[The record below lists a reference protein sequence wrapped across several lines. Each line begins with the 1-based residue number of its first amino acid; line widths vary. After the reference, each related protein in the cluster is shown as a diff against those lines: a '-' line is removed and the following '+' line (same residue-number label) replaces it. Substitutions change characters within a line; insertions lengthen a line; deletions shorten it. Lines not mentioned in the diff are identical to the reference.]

1 MDTAAMSAL
10 EVLALVF
17 LLGFFFGR
25 VTKKDKGNAWKST
38 AKKAPARP
46 MPSAPPSPTRAE
58 MQRMFPTAK
67 QEALVD
73 DMKAKGLLTAFDID
87 LLRSN
92 CNRRFY
98 SDLIDKHIVKYR
110 KVIAEQEAHK
120 KAQKEKAAAAAVP
133 VSAPE
138 AVSADSDKGI
148 EKGKWLDF
156 DHLPPIS
163 EFPIVLR
170 DGLFSKR
177 EYAFYRVLRRSCGK
191 KGLKVCPK
199 VRLADILDVKTEDT
213 EENRVWFRTIAQ
225 LHIDFLILGKN
236 DRFLFGIELD
246 DSTHDNPE
254 AWKKDR
260 FKDECFDKT
269 AVGLFRCREIL
280 SDADMDKWVDEHIE
294 IAAVRKALKS

>member
-1 MDTAAMSAL
+1 MDTVTMSAL

-25 VTKKDKGNAWKST
+25 VTKKDKRNTRKST
-38 AKKAPARP
+38 AKKTTARP
-46 MPSAPPSPTRAE
+46 MPSAPPPLTRVE
-58 MQRMFPTAK
+58 MQRMYPTAK

-92 CNRRFY
+92 RNRRFY
-98 SDLIDKHIVKYR
+98 SDLIDKHIVEYR
-110 KVIAEQEAHK
+110 KVVAEQEAHK

-133 VSAPE
+133 VSAPA
-138 AVSADSDKGI
+138 AVSADSDKGL

-156 DHLPPIS
+156 DHLPPLA

-177 EYAFYRVLRRSCGK
+177 EYAFYRVLRRSCDK

-225 LHIDFLILGKN
+225 LHVDFLILGKN

-260 FKDECFDKT
+260 FKDECFNKT
-269 AVGLFRCREIL
+269 TVGLFRCREIM
-280 SDADMDKWVDEHIE
+280 SDADMDKWIDEHIE

>member
-1 MDTAAMSAL
+1 MSAL

-25 VTKKDKGNAWKST
+25 VTKKDKRNARKST
-38 AKKAPARP
+38 AKKTTARP
-46 MPSAPPSPTRAE
+46 MPSAPPPLTRVE
-58 MQRMFPTAK
+58 MQRMYPTAK

-92 CNRRFY
+92 RNRRFY
-98 SDLIDKHIVKYR
+98 SDLIDKHIVEYR
-110 KVIAEQEAHK
+110 KVVAEQEAHK

-133 VSAPE
+133 VSAPA
-138 AVSADSDKGI
+138 AVSADSDKGL

-156 DHLPPIS
+156 DHLPPLA

-177 EYAFYRVLRRSCGK
+177 EYAFYRVLRRSCDK

-225 LHIDFLILGKN
+225 LHVDFLILGKN

-260 FKDECFDKT
+260 FKDECFNKT
-269 AVGLFRCREIL
+269 TVGLFRCREIM
-280 SDADMDKWVDEHIE
+280 SDADMDKWIDEHIE

>member
-25 VTKKDKGNAWKST
+25 VTKKDKRNARKST
-38 AKKAPARP
+38 AKKTTARP
-46 MPSAPPSPTRAE
+46 MPSAPPPLTRVE
-58 MQRMFPTAK
+58 MQRMYPTAK

-73 DMKAKGLLTAFDID
+73 DMKAKELLTAFDID

-92 CNRRFY
+92 RNRRFY
-98 SDLIDKHIVKYR
+98 SDLIDKHIVEYR
-110 KVIAEQEAHK
+110 KVVAEQEAHK

-133 VSAPE
+133 VSAPA
-138 AVSADSDKGI
+138 AVSADSDKGL

-156 DHLPPIS
+156 DHLPPLA

-177 EYAFYRVLRRSCGK
+177 EYAFYRVLRRSCDK

-225 LHIDFLILGKN
+225 LHVDFLILGKN

-260 FKDECFDKT
+260 FKDECFNKT
-269 AVGLFRCREIL
+269 TVGLFRCREIM
-280 SDADMDKWVDEHIE
+280 SDADMDKWIDEHIE

>member
-1 MDTAAMSAL
+1 MDTATMSAL

-25 VTKKDKGNAWKST
+25 VTKKDKRNARKST
-38 AKKAPARP
+38 AKKTTARP
-46 MPSAPPSPTRAE
+46 MPSAPPPLTRVE
-58 MQRMFPTAK
+58 MQRMYPTAK

-92 CNRRFY
+92 RNRRFY
-98 SDLIDKHIVKYR
+98 SDLIDKHIVEYR
-110 KVIAEQEAHK
+110 KVVTEQEAHK

-133 VSAPE
+133 VSAPA
-138 AVSADSDKGI
+138 AVSADSDKGL

-156 DHLPPIS
+156 DHLPPLA

-177 EYAFYRVLRRSCGK
+177 EYAFYRVLRRSCDK

-225 LHIDFLILGKN
+225 LHVDFLILGKN
-236 DRFLFGIELD
+236 DRFSFGIELD

-260 FKDECFDKT
+260 FKDECFNKT
-269 AVGLFRCREIL
+269 TVGLFRCREIM
-280 SDADMDKWVDEHIE
+280 SDADMDKWIDEHIE

>member
-1 MDTAAMSAL
+1 MDTATMSAL

-25 VTKKDKGNAWKST
+25 VTKKDKRNTRKST
-38 AKKAPARP
+38 AKKTTARP
-46 MPSAPPSPTRAE
+46 MPSAPPPLTRVE
-58 MQRMFPTAK
+58 MQRMYPTAK

-92 CNRRFY
+92 RNRRFY
-98 SDLIDKHIVKYR
+98 SDLIDKHIVEYR
-110 KVIAEQEAHK
+110 KVVAEQEVHK

-133 VSAPE
+133 VSAPA
-138 AVSADSDKGI
+138 AVSADSDKGL

-156 DHLPPIS
+156 DHLPPLA

-177 EYAFYRVLRRSCGK
+177 EYAFYRVLRRSCDK

-225 LHIDFLILGKN
+225 LHVDFLILGKN

-260 FKDECFDKT
+260 FKDECFNKT
-269 AVGLFRCREIL
+269 TVGLFRCREIM
-280 SDADMDKWVDEHIE
+280 SDADMDKWIDEHIE

>member
-1 MDTAAMSAL
+1 MDTATMSAL

-25 VTKKDKGNAWKST
+25 VTKKDKRNARKST
-38 AKKAPARP
+38 AKKTTARP
-46 MPSAPPSPTRAE
+46 MPSAPPPLTRVE
-58 MQRMFPTAK
+58 MQRMYPTAK

-92 CNRRFY
+92 RNRRFY
-98 SDLIDKHIVKYR
+98 SDLIDKHIVEYR
-110 KVIAEQEAHK
+110 KVVAEQEAHK

-133 VSAPE
+133 VSAPA
-138 AVSADSDKGI
+138 AVSADSDKGL

-156 DHLPPIS
+156 DHLPPLA

-177 EYAFYRVLRRSCGK
+177 EYAFYRVLRRSCDK

-225 LHIDFLILGKN
+225 LHVDFLILGKN

-260 FKDECFDKT
+260 FKDECFNKT
-269 AVGLFRCREIL
+269 TVGLFRCREIM
-280 SDADMDKWVDEHIE
+280 SDADMDKWIDEHIE

>member
-1 MDTAAMSAL
+1 MDTATMSAL

-25 VTKKDKGNAWKST
+25 VTKKDKRNARKST
-38 AKKAPARP
+38 AKKTTARP
-46 MPSAPPSPTRAE
+46 MPSAPPPLTRVE
-58 MQRMFPTAK
+58 MQRMYPTAK

-92 CNRRFY
+92 RNRRFY
-98 SDLIDKHIVKYR
+98 SDLIDKHIVEYR
-110 KVIAEQEAHK
+110 KVVAEQEAHK

-133 VSAPE
+133 FSAPA
-138 AVSADSDKGI
+138 AVSADSDKGL

-156 DHLPPIS
+156 DHLPPLA

-177 EYAFYRVLRRSCGK
+177 EYAFYRVLRRSCDK

-225 LHIDFLILGKN
+225 LHVDFLILGKN

-260 FKDECFDKT
+260 FKDECFNKT
-269 AVGLFRCREIL
+269 TVGLFRCREIM
-280 SDADMDKWVDEHIE
+280 SDADMDKWIDEHIE

>member
-10 EVLALVF
+10 EVLALLF

-25 VTKKDKGNAWKST
+25 VTKKDKGNAQKGT
-38 AKKAPARP
+38 AKKAAARP
-46 MPSAPPSPTRAE
+46 MPSTPPSPTRAE

-92 CNRRFY
+92 RNRRFY
-98 SDLIDKHIVKYR
+98 SDLIDKHIVEYR
-110 KVIAEQEAHK
+110 KVVAEQEAAK
-120 KAQKEKAAAAAVP
+120 KAQKTKAAVAAVS
-133 VSAPE
+133 VSAPA
-138 AVSADSDKGI
+138 AVSADSGGGT
-148 EKGKWLDF
+148 EKGKWLDL
-156 DHLPPIS
+156 DHLPPVS

-177 EYAFYRVLRRSCGK
+177 EYAFYRVLRRSCDK

-199 VRLADILDVKTEDT
+199 VRLADILDVKTEDA

-225 LHIDFLILGKN
+225 LHVDFLILGKN
-236 DRFLFGIELD
+236 DHFLFGIELD
-246 DSTHDNPE
+246 DSTHDTPE

-269 AVGLFRCREIL
+269 TVGLFRCREIL
-280 SDADMDKWVDEHIE
+280 FDADMDKWIDEHIE

>member
-1 MDTAAMSAL
+1 MDTATMSAL

-25 VTKKDKGNAWKST
+25 VTKKDKRNARKST
-38 AKKAPARP
+38 AKKTTARP
-46 MPSAPPSPTRAE
+46 MPSAPPPLTRVE
-58 MQRMFPTAK
+58 MQRMYPTAK

-92 CNRRFY
+92 RNRRFY
-98 SDLIDKHIVKYR
+98 SDLIDKHIVEYR
-110 KVIAEQEAHK
+110 KVVAEQEAHK

-133 VSAPE
+133 FSAPA
-138 AVSADSDKGI
+138 AVSADSDKGL

-156 DHLPPIS
+156 EHLPPLA

-177 EYAFYRVLRRSCGK
+177 EYAFYRVLRRSCDK

-225 LHIDFLILGKN
+225 LHVDFLILGKN

-260 FKDECFDKT
+260 FKDECFNKT
-269 AVGLFRCREIL
+269 TVGLFRCREIM
-280 SDADMDKWVDEHIE
+280 SDADMDKWIDEHIE